1 MRKSVA
7 QQKPLFQ
14 SIFIFTF
21 SICKYNRTKK
31 AKNNKQQILNKSK
44 DIVKEK
50 NLDVH

>member
-1 MRKSVA
+1 MRKSVL

-14 SIFIFTF
+14 SIVIFTF
-21 SICKYNRTKK
+21 SICKYNRTIK
-31 AKNNKQQILNKSK
+31 ARNNKQQILNKSK